1 MKYKKLL
8 VFITCLLFVTVAVFC
23 LASAFKVTD
32 IDLNSTTV
40 VGSNED
46 ITAKCN
52 DELLK
57 YKDQNLLFLNTDEIS
72 EKLKSLSG
80 YIDVVEVKKVFPN
93 KLSITVNE
101 RIEAFS
107 LSVGDK
113 YYALDKSFVVISEKQ
128 SLKNNVTNNDNVEI
142 KFTLSDFDTDVK
154 VGKKL
159 DVYDQDTIS
168 YLTKCSE
175 SLYAVKDS
183 LKSVSVTVKK
193 DGIFYRALTLNMKEG
208 VSFTLLKADEKTLE
222 KIDATY
228 AFYLGLDNKGEGE
241 YITVLED
248 NGAITIKQ

>member
-23 LASAFKVTD
+23 LASAFRVTD

-46 ITAKCN
+46 ITSKCN

-57 YKDQNLLFLNTDEIS
+57 YKDQNLLFVNTDEIS
-72 EKLKSLSG
+72 EKLSSLSG

-93 KLSITVNE
+93 KLSITVKE
-101 RIEAFS
+101 KVEVFT
-107 LSVGDK
+107 LCVGDK
-113 YYALDKSFVVISEKQ
+113 YYALDKSLVVISEKQ
-128 SLKNNVTNNDNVEI
+128 SLKNNVSNCDNVEI
-142 KFTLSDFDTDVK
+142 KFSLSDYSTTINARKALNIYDSDTV
-154 VGKKL
+154 
-159 DVYDQDTIS
+159 S
-168 YLTKCSE
+168 YLKNCAE
-175 SLYAVKDS
+175 SLYAIKDS
-183 LKSVSVTVKK
+183 LQSVSITVKK
-193 DGIFYRALTLNMKEG
+193 DGIFNRALTLNMKEG

-228 AFYLGLDNKGEGE
+228 AFYLALDNKGAGE

-248 NGAITIKQ
+248 NGNISIKQ